1 MSLQGRLEVGRLA
14 RCRQPRASRRRS
26 EVFEPRAPT
35 LIFGAN
41 CQSVTVSKRS
51 DQSESPKL
59 NGNLDWE
66 TTVSRSPS
74 KKKAEI
80 PGFNEPRC
88 FHRRFGTEL
97 RPAPAARHAHRW
109 QKNSCC
115 TSPPTRP
122 SASLLTLPRARS
134 HVALTACTSHPG
146 PAQPGCAPTSAPGT
160 ARCSGPYRRSTG
172 NRAGT
177 RR

>member
-14 RCRQPRASRRRS
+14 RCRQPRASRRRW
-26 EVFEPRAPT
+26 EVFEPRAPR

-80 PGFNEPRC
+80 PGLNEPRRL
-88 FHRRFGTEL
+88 HRRFGTEL

-109 QKNSCC
+109 QKNSLAVVHLR
-115 TSPPTRP
+115 RP
-122 SASLLTLPRARS
+122 ARRRRYSRS

-172 NRAGT
+172 NRWGT